1 MTALPH
7 MLRRAPT
14 LFYGAAII
22 MFGWSM
28 TMTYYETGSVSDP
41 YGLAETHVVRLTL
54 LKGLYQSVL
63 EAAYLAANGAIVH
76 VLLAIW
82 GKLAPS
88 QTGAGTAE

>member
-1 MTALPH
+1 MIAVPPTLC
-7 MLRRAPT
+7 RAPT

-28 TMTYYETGSVSDP
+28 TMVYYEAVSLTAP
-41 YGLAETHVVRLTL
+41 YDSAGEHALRLTL

-63 EAAYLAANGAIVH
+63 EGLYLAANGAIVH

-88 QTGAGTAE
+88 QTGAGTAA